1 MTKKIRI
8 NEVRR
13 MWDLNLI
20 DGYTRAEHELKEV
33 GVKATHKRKMALA
46 KWLGLP
52 SREKL
57 IEL

>member
-1 MTKKIRI
+1 
-8 NEVRR
+8 